1 MYRTYIFYRA
11 CGCFLYAPS
20 IYTVSLQKRWMCVST
35 SLLVQRS
42 TSVYF
47 AEHKFDRCQTCFYLI
62 HAASVPMFKR
72 HCRLNL
78 QVLALAKTLLLK
90 ILTVSEPPRTSVVLS
105 SNEFDI
111 SSNLY
116 TSVVLR
122 AYNACI
128 EDFRFNRCQKKSRI

>member
-72 HCRLNL
+72 RFRLNL
-78 QVLALAKTLLLK
+78 QVSPKAKHCYCKSSTDQNGQGCPWFHTLPANVHRCIFAGK
-90 ILTVSEPPRTSVVLS
+90 VSVPS
-105 SNEFDI
+105 I
-111 SSNLY
+111 SKDLMGD
-116 TSVVLR
+116 L
-122 AYNACI
+122 
-128 EDFRFNRCQKKSRI
+128 